1 MPARIPIVA
10 ANWKMHKT
18 LAETEAFL
26 DRFLGDIEQLE
37 EVELFVC
44 PPFPSLA
51 AAAERCRRSRVM
63 VAAQN
68 MHAEPQGAFTGEVSA
83 PMLTELGVEGVILGH
98 SERRAM
104 FAETDEAL
112 ASKVPAA
119 LGAGLTPI
127 LCVGETEAQ
136 RDGDQTE
143 SVLARQLQAD
153 LARVDDDE
161 LADVVIAY
169 EPVWAIGT
177 GRNATPDQAAEAIAF
192 IRSVVG
198 ARNERAGGAVRIL
211 YGGSVK
217 PANAAGLL
225 APATIDGALVGGA
238 SLEPGDFAEIAL
250 AAADSS
256 ASPAESSGSGADG
269 AAGSQS

>member
-1 MPARIPIVA
+1 MPARTPIAA

-18 LAETEAFL
+18 VGETEAFL
-26 DRFLGDIEQLE
+26 DRFLGDLDGLRG
-37 EVELFVC
+37 VELFVC

-51 AAAERCRRSRVM
+51 VAVERCRRSSVM

-68 MHAEPQGAFTGEVSA
+68 MHAEPHGAFTGEVSA
-83 PMLTELGVEGVILGH
+83 PMLTELGVDGVILGH

-119 LGAGLTPI
+119 LAAGLTPI
-127 LCVGETEAQ
+127 LCVGETEAE
-136 RDGDQTE
+136 RDGNETE
-143 SVLARQLQAD
+143 SVLARQLEID
-153 LARVDDDE
+153 LAEVDGTR

-169 EPVWAIGT
+169 EPIWAIGT
-177 GRNATPDQAAEAIAF
+177 GRNATPEQAAEAIAF

-198 ARNERAGGAVRIL
+198 AGDDRASEAVRVL

-217 PANAAGLL
+217 PDNAHELL
-225 APATIDGALVGGA
+225 APETVDGALVGGA
-238 SLEPGDFAEIAL
+238 SLAPGDFLKI
-250 AAADSS
+250 AAASS
-256 ASPAESSGSGADG
+256 AAPPGAAGSAADG
-269 AAGSQS
+269 AAGSSS

>member
-153 LARVDDDE
+153 LAGVDDD
-161 LADVVIAY
+161 
-169 EPVWAIGT
+169 
-177 GRNATPDQAAEAIAF
+177 
-192 IRSVVG
+192 
-198 ARNERAGGAVRIL
+198 RAGGRRDCVR
-211 YGGSVK
+211 
-217 PANAAGLL
+217 AGLGDRYGSQRDSRPGRRGDCL
-225 APATIDGALVGGA
+225 HKVRGRRAERARGRRGSHSLRRFGEARERRGPAR
-238 SLEPGDFAEIAL
+238 PGDH
-250 AAADSS
+250 
-256 ASPAESSGSGADG
+256 
-269 AAGSQS
+269 